1 MAVTGILVDENSS
14 ATCHADLYRRERTSV
29 TATSSGIFPIIYNVG
44 SMLRYR
50 LSYHDNNA
58 AGIVTLN
65 NHSGKPLGG
74 TGRKPLILPPIDATY
89 PSARILNVTIPLL

>member
-1 MAVTGILVDENSS
+1 MAVSGILVDENSS

-58 AGIVTLN
+58 AVWADL
-65 NHSGKPLGG
+65 
-74 TGRKPLILPPIDATY
+74 DASNGE
-89 PSARILNVTIPLL
+89 PASLDCL